1 MGNTQI
7 NPESNLRMKRL
18 QKSFML
24 NSSDISKLQKAF
36 NKVDN
41 TRTGKVSLKDI
52 FKGYEIKNWTLM
64 GEALAA
70 LVDIELDTDEPECID
85 LPDFCAMILSLCCF
99 EPPEMIRFCMFC
111 YDPEKNGY
119 IEVEDLKQLMNNIHG
134 ISPPETV
141 IGNEKGSWAK
151 LEFPAN
157 GRLEFEDMVEING
170 KAPLI
175 LAPAFRFQERV
186 MIKFIGVSYWEAKK
200 RLLYEG
206 KLKAEAIMAKKKAKK
221 EKKARAGRD
230 KKIKKKMGILRY
242 YCCPCFRSWYDEYAE
257 ERLTDEEKA
266 QRARLLRLEQ
276 LAAKNPET
284 AAWKKFQRR
293 ADPKEGGKQ
302 EYVVEKV
309 LKTERHREARANNR
323 AARRAER
330 KDDDSLHAVAR
341 TNDNI
346 ELI

>member
-7 NPESNLRMKRL
+7 NPEGNNRMKRI

-24 NSSDISKLQKAF
+24 TNSDITKLNKAF
-36 NKVDN
+36 NRVDN

-52 FKGYEIKNWTLM
+52 FKGYEIKNWQLM

-70 LVDIELDTDEPECID
+70 LVDIELDEDEPESID
-85 LPDFCAMILSLCCF
+85 FPDFATMILTLCCF
-99 EPPEMIRFCMFC
+99 EPPEMISFLMFC

-134 ISPPETV
+134 ITPPDTV

-157 GRLEFEDMVEING
+157 GRLEFQDIIEING
-170 KAPLI
+170 KAPLL

-186 MIKFIGVSYWEAKK
+186 MVKFLGVNYWESKK

-206 KLKAEAIMAKKKAKK
+206 KLMAEAIMAKKKAKK

-230 KKIKKKMGILRY
+230 RKIKKKMGILRY

-293 ADPKEGGKQ
+293 TDASTGGKQ
-302 EYVVEKV
+302 DYVVEKV
-309 LKTERHREARANNR
+309 LKTERHREARASSR
-323 AARRAER
+323 AARKAER
-330 KDDDSLHAVAR
+330 KEDDSLHAKAR
-341 TNDNI
+341 TNDKI
-346 ELI
+346 ELV